1 MMKKMMNLNEKS
13 LGPNIISFGS
23 FSCVGYSLSLSLSL
37 SHYINWVVKLSYK
50 LTEIDIWKGSV
61 M

>member
-1 MMKKMMNLNEKS
+1 MKMKTLNLNEKS
-13 LGPNIISFGS
+13 LGPNIISVVLALVS
-23 FSCVGYSLSLSLSL
+23 DRELLTL
-37 SHYINWVVKLSYK
+37 YINWVVKLSYK

>member
-1 MMKKMMNLNEKS
+1 MMKKKMMNLNEKS

-23 FSCVGYSLSLSLSL
+23 LSCWLLTESL